1 MNNFDMTT
9 PARRCAMLNLLSE
22 SLMLQCYADMGMTEA
37 CGRMWGYNSANTRN
51 LCLPSCMKEFFLEK
65 VGLGGNNG
73 PAPEC
78 AMNTCLQCDEDNSGP
93 NFAKYA
99 GRTRRNTGL
108 ESCITRPCE
117 ANKSLVHEICP
128 KANTELLWKDLMVAE
143 DIDQQMLQVETELG
157 RDVIVTGAS
166 VAQDEFQGMT
176 DI

>member
-51 LCLPSCMKEFFLEK
+51 LCLSSCMKEYFLEK
-65 VGLGGNNG
+65 IGLGGNNG

-78 AMNTCLQCDEDNSGP
+78 AMNACLQCDEDNSGP

-117 ANKSLVHEICP
+117 ANKALTHEICP
-128 KANTELLWKDLMVAE
+128 KAFNANTELLWKDLLEA
-143 DIDQQMLQVETELG
+143 ELG
-157 RDVIVTGAS
+157 RDVIVTESS
-166 VAQDEFQGMT
+166 VAQDEFEGLI